1 MRSARSGQA
10 TWNAMAAAPLTG
22 LLATGR
28 CSRRL
33 VAARVWNAIRGRAR
47 GRAASQSTAACR
59 MSMSSVEAAP
69 LAASRAPRAV
79 LYGVFAVWLR
89 PAGLGGPL
97 PSTKTPP
104 RWNGQAGRKGGSH
117 LCAARS
123 LGLARPF
130 RRKDR
135 SPARPHDASRSP
147 LGSGGTG
154 RSISEVLGAGISWR
168 VVPGG
173 RRLRARERRGE
184 PFSHPGEGFCG
195 AAPVA
200 AAAAAPQRFSRLR

>member
-1 MRSARSGQA
+1 MGPGSPCGRPGRPGVWPRPCAG
-10 TWNAMAAAPLTG
+10 G
-22 LLATGR
+22 LHGR
-28 CSRRL
+28 ASRRL
-33 VAARVWNAIRGRAR
+33 SPRRSEENAIRGRAR

-104 RWNGQAGRKGGSH
+104 RWNRQAGRKGGSH

-130 RRKDR
+130 RREDR
-135 SPARPHDASRSP
+135 SPARPHDASRNP

-154 RSISEVLGAGISWR
+154 RSISEVFGAGISWR

-173 RRLRARERRGE
+173 TRLRARERRGE
-184 PFSHPGEGFCG
+184 PSPGRRGQGEVCE
-195 AAPVA
+195 V
-200 AAAAAPQRFSRLR
+200 